1 METVCEKK
9 LSYPTFLWITR
20 CKILFI
26 AGDNVGKTATPFALP
41 VAQRNKI
48 PRFIMLLFPD
58 ITAHQSTEKIP
69 EQGGYFLSNK
79 QREYGTTFSHYAT
92 AR

>member
-9 LSYPTFLWITR
+9 LSYPMFLWITR

-41 VAQRNKI
+41 VARQNKI
-48 PRFIMLLFPD
+48 PRFIMLLFPGF
-58 ITAHQSTEKIP
+58 TAHQ
-69 EQGGYFLSNK
+69 
-79 QREYGTTFSHYAT
+79 AT
-92 AR
+92 